1 MSRQNAFSCGI
12 AVAMTLCLGGEA
24 WSLDEFAN
32 RLPQSLKDSGTLRVG
47 SQLTFAPVEYR
58 DGEAAEPTGLSADL
72 LDELADR
79 LDLTLEYVQVDYA
92 ALIPGLAAG
101 RFDMASGG
109 ISDTVERE
117 EVVDFVNY
125 MQSGG
130 ALLVHAHDAARF
142 ESVDDFCGHSVATML
157 GGRVI
162 VEALEAVSAE
172 CVSVGAA
179 SIIIE
184 QLPSAPDSRFQLDLG
199 RVQGYAGDYPALV
212 YMNASE
218 PGRYA
223 IVGED
228 DMFVSYVTSWAV
240 KKGNPLA
247 HIVRDAAQSMVEDG
261 TYASLMQKWGLSG
274 AALDTITVNLPASR
288 R

>member
-1 MSRQNAFSCGI
+1 MSRQIAFSCGI
-12 AVAMTLCLGGEA
+12 AVAMMLGLGGEA
-24 WSLDEFAN
+24 WSLDEFAD
-32 RLPQSLKDSGTLRVG
+32 RLPQSLRDSGVLRVG

-58 DGEAAEPTGLSADL
+58 DGEAAQPTGLSADL
-72 LDELADR
+72 LEELAER

-109 ISDTVERE
+109 VSDTVERE

-125 MQSGG
+125 MRSGG
-130 ALLVHAHDAARF
+130 SLLVHAHDASRF
-142 ESVDDFCGHSVATML
+142 DSVDDFCGHAVATML

-162 VEALEAVSAE
+162 VAAIEAVSAE
-172 CVSVGAA
+172 CVSDGEA

-184 QLPSAPDSRFQLDLG
+184 QLPSAPDSRMQLDLG

-212 YMNASE
+212 YMTANE

-228 DMFVSYVTSWAV
+228 DMFVSYITSWAV

-247 HIVRDAAQSMVEDG
+247 QVVRDAAQSMVDDG
-261 TYASLMQKWGLSG
+261 TYASLMEKWGLSG